1 MNADNG
7 MPFGRKIKI
16 ELKPVTPSRVTAK
29 DLKKSLNSIGLNC
42 AHTDEK
48 RLESYINE
56 VISGFDSGKYQGIGI
71 YKYIDTP
78 NVNENLNHS
87 KSLTAREV
95 VEKTFLKLNINSE
108 WELTPGAEYQTKLE
122 KILSKDNFDYL
133 KKNYSGFCG
142 NERIE
147 TRENENTTP
156 KAVKDTFSLIAHSLT
171 TSVFEGLTR
180 ETVEAFLV
188 GIIPTNIEE
197 NVKDY
202 YASDDRTVLLVKGYN
217 PAKGECDA
225 VGGISSNY
233 SISIKNYKEKK
244 DSHQDSSIH
253 IEMRSFITSDLKY
266 IDALVDFLDKNV
278 GNDIRVVF

>member
-142 NERIE
+142 NKRIE
-147 TRENENTTP
+147 TIEKENTTP
-156 KAVKDTFSLIAHSLT
+156 QAIKETFLLIARSLT
-171 TSVFEGLTR
+171 TSVFEGLTK
-180 ETVEAFLV
+180 ETIEAFLV
-188 GIIPTNIEE
+188 GIIPNIEE
-197 NVKDY
+197 GAKDY
-202 YASDDRTVLLVKGYN
+202 DAIGERIVLLVKGYN
-217 PAKGECDA
+217 PAKRECDA
-225 VGGISSNY
+225 VGGISCY
-233 SISIKNYKEKK
+233 YKISIKNYKEKK

-253 IEMRSFITSDLKY
+253 IEMRSFISSDLGY
-266 IDALVDFLDKNV
+266 IDALVDFLDKNI